1 MSGWPAR
8 VIRFGPFELDVEK
21 AELRKHGV
29 RLRIHD
35 QPFRILAALVENR
48 GVTVTRQ
55 ELIKRVWSS
64 GTFVDFEHSLNAAV
78 NRLRHVLSDS
88 AENPR
93 YIETVARRGYCFI
106 GRTASR
112 TSSGGGAGEYG
123 VP

>member
-8 VIRFGPFELDVEK
+8 VIRFGPFELNVEK

-35 QPFRILAALVENR
+35 QPFRILAALVENP

-55 ELIKRVWSS
+55 ELIKHVWSS

-78 NRLRHVLSDS
+78 NRLRHVLS
-88 AENPR
+88 EVGIR
-93 YIETVARRGYCFI
+93 LIQVAPICCGLALAFLDVGWTIR
-106 GRTASR
+106 S
-112 TSSGGGAGEYG
+112 
-123 VP
+123 